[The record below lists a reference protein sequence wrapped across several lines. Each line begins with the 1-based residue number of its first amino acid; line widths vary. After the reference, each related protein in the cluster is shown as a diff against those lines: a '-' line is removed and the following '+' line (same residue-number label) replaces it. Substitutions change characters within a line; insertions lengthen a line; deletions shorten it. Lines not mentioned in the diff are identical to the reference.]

1 MARPLSSDLRTR
13 VVARVAEG
21 ETVRA
26 VASLFGLS
34 VPSVVKWSR
43 RWRATGSCEAS
54 PMGGKRR
61 DVMRRDG
68 TTRWP
73 GLRNTP
79 RCPCAGSGPG
89 WPRAGSGSAMA
100 RCGVS
105 PMPRGCRSKKAV
117 LAAETGRPDIA
128 RRRARWRRH
137 QHRID
142 PRRLVFI
149 EETRAQTNMAPRR
162 GRGPRGTR
170 LPGRAPQGHWR
181 RMTFVGAPR
190 VERIDAPCVIDGP
203 INGDLFRACVEP
215 VLLPDPAS
223 GRRGGHGRS
232 RQPQGR
238 RGAKGHAGGRRASAV
253 PPAIQPGSEP
263 HRTRSG
269 AHSNAWHSPPHVRRA
284 QAPHALRRRTH
295 RRSRLETPRHMT

>member
-105 PMPRGCRSKKAV
+105 PMPRGCRSKKGRPCRRDRTARHRPPPRP
-117 LAAETGRPDIA
+117 LAAAPAQDRPAPARVHRGNPGADKHGPAARPGAEGHPPAGPCATGALAQDDLRGGAAGGAD
-128 RRRARWRRH
+128 RRALRPRWPD
-137 QHRID
+137 QWGSV
-142 PRRLVFI
+142 PRLCRAGASSRPCVRATWWSWTI
-149 EETRAQTNMAPRR
+149 SAATRAARCERPC
-162 GRGPRGTR
+162 GRQ
-170 LPGRAPQGHWR
+170 A
-181 RMTFVGAPR
+181 
-190 VERIDAPCVIDGP
+190 RIC
-203 INGDLFRACVEP
+203 C
-215 VLLPDPAS
+215 S
-223 GRRGGHGRS
+223 S
-232 RQPQGR
+232 RHTAR
-238 RGAKGHAGGRRASAV
+238 
-253 PPAIQPGSEP
+253 I
-263 HRTRSG
+263 
-269 AHSNAWHSPPHVRRA
+269 
-284 QAPHALRRRTH
+284 
-295 RRSRLETPRHMT
+295 